1 MQLNFL
7 NRQQFFAS
15 QSLSYFVISWNFF
28 CKKEEFSIIKRLQ
41 EISMQ
46 IFANGAIFIL
56 LIDMMFVVVC
66 VQVRWNCWCI
76 QFRCSPS
83 ERCYRV
89 VISPYIVRALKLTT
103 LHVSWQFEISGV
115 LKVVSFNVKKS
126 YQNVSLKSFA

>member
-7 NRQQFFAS
+7 NRKQFFAS

-66 VQVRWNCWCI
+66 VQVRWNC
-76 QFRCSPS
+76 
-83 ERCYRV
+83 
-89 VISPYIVRALKLTT
+89 
-103 LHVSWQFEISGV
+103 
-115 LKVVSFNVKKS
+115 
-126 YQNVSLKSFA
+126 